1 MSQKRGVSNLPSSK
15 TLAGRRE
22 NLGPPILSIGEYKV
36 SNRML
41 TMAKELGVSLK
52 CKIDEFNRVCVYFA
66 DSEDKV
72 VYLDNKSF
80 YEAYSNLNK
89 SKKKVEEEKFDS
101 TSILMNRL
109 QRKIF
114 VSKEKTLRSVSELL
128 DAAPSLKK
136 KVLSTAPTLKSK
148 EEFNKFLE
156 GLLVDKEVLELNLGS
171 TILSALYM
179 SNTQYRNSNLGF
191 VPSSFRDE
199 REDIN
204 NKED

>member
-1 MSQKRGVSNLPSSK
+1 MSQKRGISNAPPSKLS
-15 TLAGRRE
+15 TGRQ

-36 SNRML
+36 SNRMI
-41 TMAKELGVSLK
+41 TMAKEMNVNLK

-66 DSEDKV
+66 NSDESV
-72 VYLDNKSF
+72 VFTDNQSF
-80 YEAYSNLNK
+80 YEAYSKLNK
-89 SKKKVEEEKFDS
+89 SKNKSEEEKFDS
-101 TSILMNRL
+101 SSILMKRL

-114 VSKEKTLRSVSELL
+114 VSKEKTLKSVSELL

-136 KVLSTAPTLKSK
+136 KVLGTVPTLKTK

-156 GLLVDKEVLELNLGS
+156 GLLADKEVLELNLGS

-179 SNTQYRNSNLGF
+179 SNSQYRKSNLGF

-204 NKED
+204 NKKD